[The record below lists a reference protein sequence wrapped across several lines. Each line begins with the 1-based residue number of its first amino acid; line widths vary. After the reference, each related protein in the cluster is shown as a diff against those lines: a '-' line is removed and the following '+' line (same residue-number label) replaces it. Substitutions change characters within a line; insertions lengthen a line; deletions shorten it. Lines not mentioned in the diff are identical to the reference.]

1 MVEETKQKQCQSR
14 EKQCGCGFATTGLK
28 VIVGLA
34 FIGVGVWAVL
44 TWWTE
49 LLSVVKGGIGL
60 LLILVGAIT
69 IAIARD

>member
-1 MVEETKQKQCQSR
+1 MAEETKQKQCQPQ
-14 EKQCGCGFATTGLK
+14 EKQCGCGLAKTGLK

-34 FIGVGVWAVL
+34 FIAAGVWAVL

-49 LLSVVKGGIGL
+49 LLGVAKGGIGL